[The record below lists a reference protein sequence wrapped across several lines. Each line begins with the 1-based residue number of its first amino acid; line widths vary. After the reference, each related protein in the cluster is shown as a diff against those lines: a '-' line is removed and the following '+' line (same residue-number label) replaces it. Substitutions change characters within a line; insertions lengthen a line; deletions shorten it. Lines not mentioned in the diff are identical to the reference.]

1 MYIGLDAAADAEIQ
15 PRGRRHLQSMS
26 MSTTTVAPEG
36 LKTIV
41 EIAVA
46 SGTFT
51 TLVAALE
58 AAGLVEALSGD
69 GPFTVLAPTDDAFA
83 KLPAGTVESL
93 LADIPLLSC
102 ILTSHVILGNVPSSD
117 VTTGPVKALSG
128 HELAAV
134 VGPDGITFD
143 DAKVIAADILASNGV
158 IHVLE
163 SVIVPKT
170 CTDPATPD
178 EPAVLPATTTAA
190 TAAPPLFAKSAKSK
204 TSKASTKSAKSKTL
218 KDPMAKVAKSA
229 SDAKAEKVAKA
240 SKAKSAKSKST
251 KASSSKGSKMFS
263 TSTP

>member
-1 MYIGLDAAADAEIQ
+1 M
-15 PRGRRHLQSMS
+15 
-26 MSTTTVAPEG
+26 
-36 LKTIV
+36 
-41 EIAVA
+41 
-46 SGTFT
+46 
-51 TLVAALE
+51 
-58 AAGLVEALSGD
+58 
-69 GPFTVLAPTDDAFA
+69 
-83 KLPAGTVESL
+83 
-93 LADIPLLSC
+93 
-102 ILTSHVILGNVPSSD
+102 
-117 VTTGPVKALSG
+117 TTGPVKALSG

-143 DAKVIAADILASNGV
+143 GSKVIGADIAASNGI

-163 SVIVPKT
+163 SVIVPTT

-240 SKAKSAKSKST
+240 SKAKSAKSNT
-251 KASSSKGSKMFS
+251 KAASSKGSKMFS
-263 TSTP
+263 QPTPTP

>member
-1 MYIGLDAAADAEIQ
+1 LCD
-15 PRGRRHLQSMS
+15 SNS
-26 MSTTTVAPEG
+26 FS
-36 LKTIV
+36 
-41 EIAVA
+41 
-46 SGTFT
+46 S
-51 TLVAALE
+51 
-58 AAGLVEALSGD
+58 
-69 GPFTVLAPTDDAFA
+69 APTDDAFA

-102 ILTSHVILGNVPSSD
+102 ILTSHVIAGSVPSAD

-143 DAKVIAADILASNGV
+143 GSKVIAADILASNGI
-158 IHVLE
+158 IHVLD